1 MRFGTS
7 AQKHLAA
14 VAVALL
20 LLSLG
25 GGFLLGR
32 ESGENLAAARASGEE
47 QGKRLG
53 TRVGATVG
61 YVAGLKRGYPQY
73 YDGAWS
79 DGYVTAYRQAFQRSG
94 VFPPA
99 RVAIRVPRPRS

>member
-1 MRFGTS
+1 MRIGTS

-32 ESGENLAAARASGEE
+32 ESGEDLAMARASGEE

-53 TRVGATVG
+53 TRAGATVG
-61 YVAGLKRGYPQY
+61 YVVGLDRGYPQY
-73 YDGAWS
+73 YDGAWA
-79 DGYVTAYRQAFQRSG
+79 DGFIAAYRRAFQRIG
-94 VFPPA
+94 AIPPPPQS
-99 RVAIRVPRPRS
+99 IRVPPPS

>member
-1 MRFGTS
+1 MRIGTS

-32 ESGENLAAARASGEE
+32 ESGEDLSVARASGEE

-61 YVAGLKRGYPQY
+61 YVVGLDRGYPQY
-73 YDGAWS
+73 YDGAWV
-79 DGYVTAYRQAFQRSG
+79 DGYVAAYRRAFQRIG
-94 VFPPA
+94 AVPPA
-99 RVAIRVPRPRS
+99 PRSIRVPPPS

>member
-1 MRFGTS
+1 MRVGTS

-20 LLSLG
+20 LLALG

-32 ESGENLAAARASGEE
+32 HSGEDVASARAFGEE

-61 YVAGLKRGYPQY
+61 YVVGLDRGYPQY
-73 YDGAWS
+73 YDGAYA
-79 DGYVTAYRQAFQRSG
+79 DGYVAAYRRAFQRLG
-94 VFPPA
+94 AIPPTV
-99 RVAIRVPRPRS
+99 RAIRVPAPSS

>member
-1 MRFGTS
+1 MRLVTS
-7 AQKHLAA
+7 ARKHLAA

-32 ESGENLAAARASGEE
+32 ESGEDLAAARASGEE

-61 YVAGLKRGYPQY
+61 YVVGLERGYPQY
-73 YDGAWS
+73 YDGAYA
-79 DGYVTAYRQAFQRSG
+79 DGYVAAYRRAFQRLG
-94 VFPPA
+94 AFPPA
-99 RVAIRVPRPRS
+99 PAAIRVPPPRS